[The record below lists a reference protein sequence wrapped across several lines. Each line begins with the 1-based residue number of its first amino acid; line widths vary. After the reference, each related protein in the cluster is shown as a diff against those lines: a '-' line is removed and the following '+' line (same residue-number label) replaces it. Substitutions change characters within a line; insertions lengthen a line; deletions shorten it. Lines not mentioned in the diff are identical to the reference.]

1 METNTG
7 NKNLITE
14 VLSSFKIFLQ
24 KLLHTLKTCC
34 KSKSGSEKL

>member
-7 NKNLITE
+7 KKNLIKE
-14 VLSSFKIFLQ
+14 VLSSFTIFLQ

-34 KSKSGSEKL
+34 KSKSASEKV